1 MNRSYYQNT
10 TDKFLIEDANSIFG
24 QLAKNHQHDLEDQ
37 QKNAWLKQIDF
48 LKSWLKDIQGN
59 LYFEFSIPRMGKRV
73 DNILISNNFIFVIEF
88 KIGDNHYTK
97 EAQYQTIDY
106 CLDLLNFHEGSQ
118 DKTIIPILVA
128 TKAPIEKNDIQSAI
142 HLDECALQCRQL

>member
-10 TDKFLIEDANSIFG
+10 TDKFLAEDANSIFG
-24 QLAKNHQHDLEDQ
+24 QLAKNHQHDLEDL

-48 LKSWLKDIQGN
+48 LKSSLKDIEGK

-73 DNILISNNFIFVIEF
+73 DNILISKNFIFVIEF
-88 KIGDNHYTK
+88 KVGDTHYTK

-106 CLDLLNFHEGSQ
+106 CLDLLNLHEGSHN
-118 DKTIIPILVA
+118 KTIIPILVA
-128 TKAPIEKNDIQSAI
+128 TKALNEKND
-142 HLDECALQCRQL
+142 L